1 MSNINLIGIA
11 GKIGSGKDLIASIIQ
26 YLICIDKDILKDY
39 HKDFENF
46 KICPISN
53 ELQSGWKIKK
63 FADAPKEIVC
73 ILLGCTREQLESQ
86 EFKKSLL
93 PEHLCRYS
101 IYRTV
106 TSKIPFRANISNSEL
121 QYIYKIEK
129 YHIKK
134 TVATVRDLFIYLAN
148 DVFRDGYDSD
158 IWINT
163 LFNQY
168 KPIYGDP
175 RIEAVQG
182 FGADMKYPNW
192 IITDVR
198 YKNEAEY
205 IKNKG
210 GILIRINRWVDEL
223 IPREKVSEMSKKVGI
238 YGIYSDGSEAL
249 IEDSNLDNLDRF
261 EYFATEKKNINN
273 ISETDLDNYDKFDF
287 IIDKNSFIIEILI
300 DKVKSIL
307 QEIHLI

>member
-1 MSNINLIGIA
+1 MSNINLIGIS
-11 GKIGSGKDLIASIIQ
+11 GKIGSGKDLVANIIQ
-26 YLICIDKDILKDY
+26 YLTHDHYKNNRSFEYFQIENSKRNDYPNYLK
-39 HKDFENF
+39 
-46 KICPISN
+46 
-53 ELQSGWKIKK
+53 WKIKK
-63 FADAPKEIVC
+63 FADAPKKIVC

-93 PEHLCRYS
+93 PDHLCRYN
-101 IYRTV
+101 IYKTA

-134 TVATVRDLFIYLAN
+134 TVATVRDLLIYLAN

-168 KPIYGDP
+168 KPSTKIYEQYKQ
-175 RIEAVQG
+175 IEY
-182 FGADMKYPNW
+182 KYLPNW

-198 YKNEAEY
+198 YRNEAEY

-223 IPREKVSEMSKKVGI
+223 IPREKVSEMSKKVDI
-238 YGIYSDGSEAL
+238 YGIYPDGSEAL

-261 EYFATEKKNINN
+261 EYFATEKTNINN
-273 ISETDLDNYDKFDF
+273 ISETDLDDYIKFDH
-287 IIDKNSFIIEILI
+287 IIENNSFDINNLISKVDQIL
-300 DKVKSIL
+300 KYEGL
-307 QEIHLI
+307 Y

>member
-1 MSNINLIGIA
+1 MSNINLVGIS
-11 GKIGSGKDLIASIIQ
+11 GKIGSGKDLVGDIIQ
-26 YLICIDKDILKDY
+26 YLTSNYYKNNRSFEYFQVENSKRNDYPNYLK
-39 HKDFENF
+39 
-46 KICPISN
+46 
-53 ELQSGWKIKK
+53 WKIKK
-63 FADAPKEIVC
+63 FADAPKEIIC

-86 EFKKSLL
+86 EFKKSPL
-93 PEHLCRYS
+93 PEHLCRYN
-101 IYRTV
+101 IYKTA

-134 TVATVRDLFIYLAN
+134 TIATVRDLLIYLSN
-148 DVFRDGYDSD
+148 DIFRDDYDSN

-175 RIEAVQG
+175 RIETVQG

-210 GILIRINRWVDEL
+210 GILIRINRWVDKL
-223 IPREKVSEMSKKVGI
+223 IPIEKVSEMSKKVDI
-238 YGIYSDGSEAL
+238 YGIYPDGSEAL
-249 IEDSNLDNLDRF
+249 IENSNLDNLDKF
-261 EYFATEKKNINN
+261 EYFVTEKTNINN
-273 ISETDLDNYDKFDF
+273 ISETDLDDYTKFDH
-287 IIDKNSFIIEILI
+287 IIENNSFDINNLISKVDQIL
-300 DKVKSIL
+300 KYEGL
-307 QEIHLI
+307 Y

>member
-1 MSNINLIGIA
+1 MVNTNLIGIS

-26 YLICIDKDILKDY
+26 YLICLDKGILKDH
-39 HKDFENF
+39 HKKFENF
-46 KICPISN
+46 KICPVSN

-86 EFKKSLL
+86 KFKNSDL
-93 PEHLCRYS
+93 PEYLCRYNV
-101 IYRTV
+101 YKTPK
-106 TSKIPFRANISNSEL
+106 SKMPLRANISHDEL
-121 QYIYKIEK
+121 QWLHNIDKWE
-129 YHIKK
+129 IKK
-134 TVATVRDLFIYLAN
+134 TVKTVRDLLIYLAN
-148 DVFRDGYDSD
+148 DVFRDTIGQN
-158 IWINT
+158 IWVNT

-168 KPIYGDP
+168 RTSCNFDKNLP
-175 RIEAVQG
+175 
-182 FGADMKYPNW
+182 KNTNW

-198 YKNEAEY
+198 YQNEADY

-223 IPREKVSEMSKKVGI
+223 IPKEKVSEMSKKVGI

-249 IEDSNLDNLDRF
+249 IEDSNFNSLDKF
-261 EYFATEKKNINN
+261 EYFATEKTHRDS

-287 IIDKNSFIIEILI
+287 IIDNNSFIIETLI

>member
-1 MSNINLIGIA
+1 MSNPNLIGIS
-11 GKIGSGKDLIASIIQ
+11 GKIGSGKDLVSDIIQ
-26 YLICIDKDILKDY
+26 YLTSSYYKSNYSFEYFLLERSKRNDYPSYLK
-39 HKDFENF
+39 
-46 KICPISN
+46 
-53 ELQSGWKIKK
+53 WKIKK
-63 FADAPKEIVC
+63 FADAPKEIIC

-93 PEHLCRYS
+93 PEHLCRYN
-101 IYRTV
+101 IYRIA

-134 TVATVRDLFIYLAN
+134 TVITVRDLLIYLAN

-158 IWINT
+158 IWVNT

-198 YKNEAEY
+198 YKNEAEH

-249 IEDSNLDNLDRF
+249 IEDSNLDSLNKF
-261 EYFATEKKNINN
+261 EYFATEKKNIDN
-273 ISETDLDNYDKFDF
+273 ISETDLDDYKKFDH
-287 IIDKNSFIIEILI
+287 IIENNSFDINNLISKVDQIL
-300 DKVKSIL
+300 KYEGL
-307 QEIHLI
+307 Y

>member
-1 MSNINLIGIA
+1 M
-11 GKIGSGKDLIASIIQ
+11 
-26 YLICIDKDILKDY
+26 
-39 HKDFENF
+39 
-46 KICPISN
+46 
-53 ELQSGWKIKK
+53 
-63 FADAPKEIVC
+63 
-73 ILLGCTREQLESQ
+73 
-86 EFKKSLL
+86 
-93 PEHLCRYS
+93 
-101 IYRTV
+101 
-106 TSKIPFRANISNSEL
+106 PFRANISYDEL
-121 QYIYKIEK
+121 QWLFNEDRWE
-129 YHIKK
+129 IKK
-134 TVATVRDLFIYLAN
+134 TVKTVRDLLIYLAN

-158 IWINT
+158 IWVNT

-198 YKNEAEY
+198 YKNEAEI

-238 YGIYSDGSEAL
+238 YGIYPDWSEAL

-261 EYFATEKKNINN
+261 EYFVTEKTNINN
-273 ISETDLDNYDKFDF
+273 ISEIDLDNYTKFDH
-287 IIDKNSFIIEILI
+287 IIENNSFDINNLISKVDQIL
-300 DKVKSIL
+300 KYEGL
-307 QEIHLI
+307 Y